1 MKFRLKNQE
10 AQSFFDAYTEDMF
23 SNMFSKKLNER
34 VNWVLSNGLTF
45 TSGFTVVVAVS
56 TSFASSVNLLI
67 SSNQIELDEE

>member
-10 AQSFFDAYTEDMF
+10 AQSFFDAYTEDR
-23 SNMFSKKLNER
+23 FSKKLNER
-34 VNWVLSNGLTF
+34 VNWVLSKGFTF

-56 TSFASSVNLLI
+56 TSFASSINLLI

>member
-23 SNMFSKKLNER
+23 SKKLNER
-34 VNWVLSNGLTF
+34 VNWVLSQGLTF

>member
-23 SNMFSKKLNER
+23 SKKLNER
-34 VNWVLSNGLTF
+34 VNWVLSQGLTF

-56 TSFASSVNLLI
+56 TSFASIVNLLI

>member
-10 AQSFFDAYTEDMF
+10 VQSFFDAYTED
-23 SNMFSKKLNER
+23 MFSKKLNER
-34 VNWVLSNGLTF
+34 VNWVLSQGLTF

>member
-10 AQSFFDAYTEDMF
+10 AQSFFDAYTEDR
-23 SNMFSKKLNER
+23 FSKKLNER
-34 VNWVLSNGLTF
+34 VNWVLSRGFTF

-56 TSFASSVNLLI
+56 TSFASCVNLLI

>member
-10 AQSFFDAYTEDMF
+10 AQSFLDAYTEDR
-23 SNMFSKKLNER
+23 FSKKLNER
-34 VNWVLSNGLTF
+34 VNWALSQGLTF
-45 TSGFTVVVAVS
+45 TSGFNVVVAVS

>member
-10 AQSFFDAYTEDMF
+10 AQSFFDAYTEDR
-23 SNMFSKKLNER
+23 FSKKLNER
-34 VNWVLSNGLTF
+34 VNWVLSKGFTF

>member
-10 AQSFFDAYTEDMF
+10 AQSFFDAYTEDR
-23 SNMFSKKLNER
+23 FSKKLIER
-34 VNWVLSNGLTF
+34 VNWALSQGLTF